1 MSEPT
6 PIKRRRSYTKRR
18 QAEVVGLS
26 EVVGVRAAARKA
38 HVPVSTLENW
48 RLREDM
54 AQLRTQKKEDVAADV
69 WAAFQAGVR
78 RIVELIPQTEDMS
91 KVAVATGI
99 LFDKFALM
107 SGEATSRTESKTLT
121 DGMND
126 HERET
131 LRHILDGVAVE
142 VEA

>member
-1 MSEPT
+1 M
-6 PIKRRRSYTKRR
+6 
-18 QAEVVGLS
+18 
-26 EVVGVRAAARKA
+26 
-38 HVPVSTLENW
+38 
-48 RLREDM
+48 
-54 AQLRTQKKEDVAADV
+54 
-69 WAAFQAGVR
+69 
-78 RIVELIPQTEDMS
+78 PQTEDMS

-107 SGEATSRTESKTLT
+107 SGEATARTETKTLT